1 MKKGIRIT
9 LKILAVPTSI
19 AIVIALFGL
28 IAMGLNW
35 FQDYRYSVKAKK
47 QTSQVTQKP
56 QQPQK
61 PMNEN
66 FVLAVPGDV
75 WIIQEDNI
83 GLTDVPQTFSD
94 IDQYKAHLNCILMS
108 GTKVEIIKHKVI
120 GYWKFVR
127 TLTGP
132 QRSGWVTGDSVKKAK
147 RVSRF

>member
-9 LKILAVPTSI
+9 LKILAVPVGF
-19 AIVIALFGL
+19 AVVVALFAFIG
-28 IAMGLNW
+28 MGMSWLE
-35 FQDYRYSVKAKK
+35 DYRYSLKAKK
-47 QTSQVTQKP
+47 QTQVT
-56 QQPQK
+56 QK

-66 FVLAVPGDV
+66 FVLAVSNEV

-83 GLTDVPQTFSD
+83 GLTDVPQTFAD
-94 IDQYKAHLNCILMS
+94 LDQYKAHLNCILMR
-108 GTKVEIIKHKVI
+108 GTKVEIIKTKVI